1 MVFPHAEELIQ
12 NMQVRVDPFAFT
24 FSVTE
29 TLPLTFRS
37 LFFISLSLQTAIFNS
52 TTDPLDPY
60 SDPSYHPINGSVRRE
75 TKPNYNITND
85 DMAAARAI
93 QELVHSHLT
102 MVAQAAKEVASEVLK
117 EQMEAFELRVKANLE
132 KIEKLKLHSKGT
144 IDETPLSLSLSLPLQ
159 ETQGAHE
166 GDQLRSANEDQ
177 ERGEVG
183 QLSETTIPFQMNI
196 VSLPCEGVTEGDVVP
211 TLESSH
217 PHLAA
222 RPPQDAL
229 HRSVSLPFPSPSSI
243 IVGAGN
249 VIPIVSLQSL
259 FINTSESKLLFLR
272 RFVTTQVLSLLL
284 THSLT
289 LYFSLDLSLPSPPSP
304 LPYPP
309 SLPLPLLPSPPLY
322 LSSPLYPLR
331 CTRSMIKRLSI
342 SCKI

>member
-1 MVFPHAEELIQ
+1 L
-12 NMQVRVDPFAFT
+12 
-24 FSVTE
+24 
-29 TLPLTFRS
+29 
-37 LFFISLSLQTAIFNS
+37 SLSLQTAIFNS

-144 IDETPLSLSLSLPLQ
+144 IDETPLSLSLSLSLPLQ
-159 ETQGAHE
+159 ET

-309 SLPLPLLPSPPLY
+309 CLPFPLLPSPLPPLSSLPTLPLLPSLPL
-322 LSSPLYPLR
+322 LSPL
-331 CTRSMIKRLSI
+331 SDVHGV
-342 SCKI
+342 